1 LHAALRAAVLADVW
15 LIFARNQLL
24 ESLECGAVRES
35 ELALVVLDGC
45 MYKHSQGVQQDHDEA
60 ARWYR
65 LAGEQGNVNAQN
77 NLGTM
82 YADGQGVK
90 KDDAEAVRWYRM
102 TAEQLK
108 DGQSFVAWALS
119 SAGNLHHGPEV
130 IGRLFLNGAR
140 ILLGVLVGSRVG
152 SYTSSGCMRGMM
164 ILPREYRNNKI

>member
-1 LHAALRAAVLADVW
+1 
-15 LIFARNQLL
+15 
-24 ESLECGAVRES
+24 
-35 ELALVVLDGC
+35 
-45 MYKHSQGVQQDHDEA
+45 MYKHGQGVQQDHDEA

-130 IGRLFLNGAR
+130 IGVFERGAYC
-140 ILLGVLVGSRVG
+140 LGLVGSRVG
-152 SYTSSGCMRGMM
+152 SYTSWGCGG
-164 ILPREYRNNKI
+164 